1 MYIKQ
6 ISTKAS
12 RTFEVPGMQGKSKYV
27 KIEMGAV
34 AELLEDESPTTQY
47 KELSTFVEKSLAY
60 ELNKLSKSIKK
71 PDSAIKKQLYET
83 NT

>member
-12 RTFEVPGMQGKSKYV
+12 RTFEVPGLQGKNKYV

-34 AELLEDESPTTQY
+34 AELLEDENPKTGYEKLSAFVTDSINF
-47 KELSTFVEKSLAY
+47 ELA
-60 ELNKLSKSIKK
+60 KLSKTINKPASDIKK
-71 PDSAIKKQLYET
+71 KLLG
-83 NT
+83 